1 MGNGSSFMIG
11 KFDEYVTVKY
21 VAGVKVIT
29 KRNKKKGEKDN
40 TPYYSH
46 TPNTIYARRNDK
58 GKVVQIAVYEN
69 NRKIKDIEWGH
80 KHGKYNIGTVH
91 VQEYDEQGNRNPIA
105 RDPTPE
111 ELMIA
116 NKVREVDKNE

>member
-29 KRNKKKGEKDN
+29 KAHKNTKESDN
-40 TPYYSH
+40 TPFYSH
-46 TPNTIYARRNDK
+46 TPNTMYARRNDK

-69 NRKIKDIEWGH
+69 NKKIKDIEWGH
-80 KHGKYNIGTVH
+80 KHGKYDVGVVRVQDYNILTGRSI
-91 VQEYDEQGNRNPIA
+91 EA

-116 NKVREVDKNE
+116 NKVRKEDH